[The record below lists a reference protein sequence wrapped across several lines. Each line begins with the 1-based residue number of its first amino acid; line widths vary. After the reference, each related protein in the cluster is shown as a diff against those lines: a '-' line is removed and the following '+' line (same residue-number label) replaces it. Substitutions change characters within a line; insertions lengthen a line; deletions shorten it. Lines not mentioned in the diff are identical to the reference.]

1 MPLGFP
7 VHSGGQHLVSY
18 SQKYLPC
25 CLLLWISFTT
35 LFTSLRAQTLST
47 PVSEL
52 ENHLLSVYGLST
64 LRIRFWFH
72 SFLCCHSSIQDMV
85 NQDVAIWSD
94 SPNVVFLIASW
105 WHSLCAIWVQQQN
118 FLIRVNYH
126 GFCSLDSHI
135 NSSGCLEVCM
145 YTLPEISAEI

>member
-52 ENHLLSVYGLST
+52 EIHLLSVYGLSR

-94 SPNVVFLIASW
+94 SPNVVFFCQLVAQLVCTMGATTKFPHNSKLSW
-105 WHSLCAIWVQQQN
+105 FPVAAWRC
-118 FLIRVNYH
+118 
-126 GFCSLDSHI
+126 
-135 NSSGCLEVCM
+135 VCIHYLKYQRKYKQM
-145 YTLPEISAEI
+145 PAHH